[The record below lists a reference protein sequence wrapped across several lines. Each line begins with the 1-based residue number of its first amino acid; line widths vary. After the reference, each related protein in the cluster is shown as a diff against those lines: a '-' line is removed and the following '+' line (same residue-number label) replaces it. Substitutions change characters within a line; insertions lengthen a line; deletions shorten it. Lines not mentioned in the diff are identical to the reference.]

1 MIGQTVSHYRIVE
14 KLGEGAM
21 GVVYLAEDTHLGRH
35 VAIKFLSD
43 TQDHHF
49 RARFLREARAV
60 STLSHPHIAVVHDYG
75 ETPEGQ
81 PFIVMEYVKG
91 ETLSDLLHS
100 SALTITQAVEIV
112 EAVAEALSA
121 AHARGIIHRDIK
133 PSNVIVDKDGEVKV
147 LDFGLVKQ
155 LHEEHAPASGP
166 DANTL
171 LARTSSNVVVG
182 TPLYLSPEQA
192 MGADVDARSD
202 LFALGAML
210 YECLAGQPA
219 FSGNSVIEIGAQ
231 ILHFNP
237 VPPSSINKRV
247 NPELDRITLKALAKK
262 PDSRYQTAAEMVAD
276 LRATRNTLDNK
287 DGHRTQRLDT
297 TKPSHSSAFKSIS
310 DSLRRPR
317 LSIAFFAFA
326 LLVLV
331 AGVWYIIIQ
340 RGPEKGRVPFQ
351 NRPVTKV
358 TNTGKS
364 LTAEVSPDGK
374 YIAQVLEDAGQ
385 QSLVLT
391 YLATASNVLIAP
403 PADVRYQAITFSNDG
418 NYIYYVR
425 NEKNETGLLYQV
437 PALSGSSRRILS
449 NVDSKISF
457 APDGKRFAFIR
468 FDKSKGEYALII
480 AQSDGTGE
488 HRLATRSNP
497 DIFSIYGLAWSPN
510 GEVIACLDG
519 SFTGGFHMRVVE
531 VRVADGTEKPVTSR
545 NWFGVTRVVWLKDGS
560 GLLVTAAEE
569 SVSPIQIWY
578 VSYPEG
584 EAQRVTNDSNN
595 YRDLSLTADSRTLVS
610 VQYSRLVTMWIA
622 PNGDADRATQITSS
636 NSWTYGLSWI
646 PDDRIVYSTMA
657 SGKLDLWSMKS
668 DGTNKIQLTNDAGS
682 NYHPAGSPDGRYI
695 FFSSSRTG
703 PFNIWRMD
711 IDGNNAKQLSDGDSD
726 IHPYPT
732 PDGQWV
738 VFQRGGGG
746 GGKPTLWKVP
756 VDGGQAVQLTDA
768 NLSVPVV
775 APDGKMIACRYLD
788 ENTNTQKIAIIS
800 FQGGSP
806 LKVFNIPIH
815 NWQRIRW
822 THDGSALTY
831 VDVRSGI
838 GNIWSQPLDG
848 GPTRQLTDFR
858 ADQIFSYDWS
868 HDGEQL
874 ACERGVETNDVV
886 LISDNK

>member
-21 GVVYLAEDTHLGRH
+21 GVVYLAEDTHLGRN
-35 VAIKFLSD
+35 VALKFLTDS
-43 TQDHHF
+43 QHQHY

-81 PFIVMEYVKG
+81 PFIVMEYIKG
-91 ETLSDLLHS
+91 ETLGDLLHS
-100 SALTITQAVEIV
+100 SALTITQAVEVI
-112 EAVAEALSA
+112 EAVAEALTA

-133 PSNVIVDKDGEVKV
+133 PSNVIVDKEGEVKV
-147 LDFGLVKQ
+147 LDFGLVKH
-155 LHEEHAPASGP
+155 LEDEHAPGSGP

-171 LARTSSNVVVG
+171 LARTSSNVIVG

-192 MGADVDARSD
+192 MGAEVDARSD
-202 LFALGAML
+202 LFALGALL
-210 YECLAGQPA
+210 YECLAGRPA
-219 FSGNSVIEIGAQ
+219 FSGGSVIEIGAQ

-237 VPPSSINKRV
+237 PPPSSINTRV
-247 NPELDRITLKALAKK
+247 HPELDRITLKALAKK
-262 PDSRYQTAAEMVAD
+262 PESRYQSAAEMVAD
-276 LRATRNTLDNK
+276 LKATRKALDNE
-287 DGHRTQRLDT
+287 DGHRTQRLVAS
-297 TKPSHSSAFKSIS
+297 KPSHSSAFKSIS

-317 LSIAFFAFA
+317 LSIGVFLFS
-326 LLVLV
+326 LLIVV
-331 AGVWYIIIQ
+331 AGVWYILS
-340 RGPEKGRVPFQ
+340 RSPDKGRVPFQ
-351 NRPVTKV
+351 NMAVTKV

-374 YIAQVLEDAGQ
+374 YIAHVLEDAGQ

-418 NYIYYVR
+418 SYIYYVR

-437 PALSGSSRRILS
+437 PAFSGASRKILS
-449 NVDSKISF
+449 NVDSRITF

-468 FDKSKGEYALII
+468 FDKSKGEYSLMI
-480 AQSDGTGE
+480 AQTDGTGE
-488 HRLATRSNP
+488 RRLAMRSNP
-497 DIFSIYGLAWSPN
+497 DLFSIYGLAWSPG

-519 SFTGGFHMRVVE
+519 SFAGGFHMRVVQ

-545 NWFGVTRVVWLKDGS
+545 KWFGVTRVVWLKDGS
-560 GLLVTAAEE
+560 AMLVTAAEE
-569 SVSPIQIWY
+569 SVSPTQIWY
-578 VSYPEG
+578 VPYPAG
-584 EAQRVTNDSNN
+584 EVRRVTNDSNN

-622 PNGDADRATQITSS
+622 PNGDADRATQITSGVG
-636 NSWTYGLSWI
+636 WTYGLSWI
-646 PDDRIVYSTMA
+646 PDNRIVYSTMA
-657 SGKLDLWSMKS
+657 SGKLDLLSMNS
-668 DGTNKIQLTNDAGS
+668 DGTNKIQLTSDAGS
-682 NYHPAGSPDGRYI
+682 NYHPTGSPDGRYI

-711 IDGNNAKQLSDGDSD
+711 IDGNNPKQLSDGDSD
-726 IHPYPT
+726 IYPYPT
-732 PDGQWV
+732 PDGHWV

-746 GGKPTLWKVP
+746 GGKPALWKVP
-756 VDGGQAVQLTDA
+756 VDGGHAVQLTDA

-775 APDGKMIACRYLD
+775 SPDGKMIACRYLD

-800 FQGGSP
+800 SQGGSP

-815 NWQRIRW
+815 PWQRIRW
-822 THDGSALTY
+822 TKDGSALSY

-838 GNIWSQPLDG
+838 ANIWSQALDG
-848 GPTRQLTDFR
+848 GPPRQVTDFR

-868 HDGEQL
+868 HDGKQL

-886 LISDNK
+886 LISDYK

>member
-1 MIGQTVSHYRIVE
+1 MIGQTVSHYRIVQ

-21 GVVYLAEDTHLGRH
+21 GVVYLAEDTHLGRN
-35 VAIKFLSD
+35 VALKFLSD
-43 TQDHHF
+43 SQDHHY

-81 PFIVMEYVKG
+81 PFIVMEYIKG

-100 SALTITQAVEIV
+100 SALTILQAVDIV
-112 EAVAEALSA
+112 EAVAEALGA
-121 AHARGIIHRDIK
+121 AHAKGIIHRDIK
-133 PSNVIVDKDGEVKV
+133 PSNVIVDKEGQVKV

-155 LHEEHAPASGP
+155 LQEEHAPGAGP

-171 LARTSSNVVVG
+171 LARTSSNVIIG

-202 LFALGAML
+202 LFALGALL
-210 YECLAGQPA
+210 YESLAGRPA
-219 FSGNSVIEIGAQ
+219 FSGGSVIEIGAQ

-237 VPPSSINKRV
+237 PPPSSINKRV
-247 NPELDRITLKALAKK
+247 HPELDRITLKALAKK
-262 PDSRYQTAAEMVAD
+262 PELRYQTAAEMIAD
-276 LRATRNTLDNK
+276 LTVARKALDNG
-287 DGHRTQRLDT
+287 DGHRTQRLVALKT
-297 TKPSHSSAFKSIS
+297 SHSSSFKSIS

-317 LSIAFFAFA
+317 LSIGFFVFV
-326 LLVLV
+326 LLIVI
-331 AGVWYIIIQ
+331 AGAWYILH
-340 RGPEKGRVPFQ
+340 RSPETGRVPFQ
-351 NRPVTKV
+351 NMPVTKV

-364 LTAEVSPDGK
+364 LNAEVSPDGK
-374 YIAQVLEDAGQ
+374 YIAHVLEDAGQ

-425 NEKNETGLLYQV
+425 HEKNETGLLYQV
-437 PALSGSSRRILS
+437 PALGGSSRKVLS
-449 NVDSKISF
+449 NVDSKITF
-457 APDGKRFAFIR
+457 APDGKRFAFVR
-468 FDKSKGEYALII
+468 FDKSKGEYSLMI
-480 AQSDGTGE
+480 AQTEGTGE
-488 HRLATRSNP
+488 RRLATRSNP
-497 DIFSIYGLAWSPN
+497 DLFSIYGLAWSPN

-531 VRVADGTEKPVTSR
+531 VRVADGKEKPVTSR

-560 GLLVTAAEE
+560 GMLITAAEE
-569 SVSPIQIWY
+569 SVSPTQIWY
-578 VSYPEG
+578 VSYPDG
-584 EAQRVTNDSNN
+584 EARRVTNDSNN

-610 VQYSRLVTMWIA
+610 VQYSRLATMWVA
-622 PNGDADRATQITSS
+622 PDGDAGRAIQITSGVG
-636 NSWTYGLSWI
+636 WTYGLAWM
-646 PDDRIVYSTMA
+646 PDNRIVYSTMA
-657 SGKLDLWSMKS
+657 SGKLDLWSMES
-668 DGTNKIQLTNDAGS
+668 GGANKTQLTNDSGS
-682 NYHPAGSPDGRYI
+682 NYHPAVSADGRYI

-711 IDGNNAKQLSDGDSD
+711 TDGNNPKQLTDGASD
-726 IHPYPT
+726 IYPYPT

-756 VDGGQAVQLTDA
+756 VDGGHAVLLTDA

-775 APDGKMIACRYLD
+775 SPDGKMIACRYLD

-800 FQGGSP
+800 SQGGSP

-815 NWQRIRW
+815 PWQRIRW
-822 THDGSALTY
+822 AHDGSALTY

-838 GNIWSQPLDG
+838 SNIWSQPLDG
-848 GPTRQLTDFR
+848 GPPRQVTDFR

-868 HDGEQL
+868 HDGKQL

-886 LISDNK
+886 LISDYK

>member
-1 MIGQTVSHYRIVE
+1 MIGQTVSHYRIVQ

-21 GVVYLAEDTHLGRH
+21 GVVYLAEDTHLGRN
-35 VAIKFLSD
+35 VALKFLSD
-43 TQDHHF
+43 SQDHHY

-81 PFIVMEYVKG
+81 PFIVMEYIKG

-100 SALTITQAVEIV
+100 SALTITEAVEIV
-112 EAVAEALSA
+112 EAVAEALGA
-121 AHARGIIHRDIK
+121 AHAKGIIHRDIK
-133 PSNVIVDKDGEVKV
+133 PSNVIVDKEGQVKV

-155 LHEEHAPASGP
+155 LQEEHAPGAGP

-171 LARTSSNVVVG
+171 LARTSSNVIIG

-192 MGADVDARSD
+192 MGAEVDARSD
-202 LFALGAML
+202 LFALGALL
-210 YECLAGQPA
+210 YECLAGRPA
-219 FSGNSVIEIGAQ
+219 FSGGSVIEIGAQ

-237 VPPSSINKRV
+237 PVPSSLNKRV
-247 NPELDRITLKALAKK
+247 HPELDRITLKALAKN
-262 PDSRYQTAAEMVAD
+262 PDSRYQTAAEMIAD
-276 LRATRNTLDNK
+276 LRATRNVLNK
-287 DGHRTQRLDT
+287 EDGHRTQRLVAA
-297 TKPSHSSAFKSIS
+297 KPSHSSAFKSIS

-317 LSIAFFAFA
+317 LSIGFFVFA
-326 LLVLV
+326 LLIVV
-331 AGVWYIIIQ
+331 AGVWYILH

-351 NRPVTKV
+351 NMPVTKV

-374 YIAQVLEDAGQ
+374 YIAHVLEDAGQ

-403 PADVRYQAITFSNDG
+403 PSDVRYQAITFSNDG

-425 NEKNETGLLYQV
+425 HEKNETGLLYQV
-437 PALSGSSRRILS
+437 PALGGASRKVLS
-449 NVDSKISF
+449 NVDSKITF
-457 APDGKRFAFIR
+457 APDGKRFAFVR
-468 FDKSKGEYALII
+468 FDKSKGEYSLMI
-480 AQSDGTGE
+480 AHTEGTGE
-488 HRLATRSNP
+488 RRLATRSNP
-497 DIFSIYGLAWSPN
+497 DLFSIYGLAWSPN

-531 VRVADGTEKPVTSR
+531 VRVAEGTEKPVTSR
-545 NWFGVTRVVWLKDGS
+545 TWFGVTRVVWLKNGS
-560 GLLVTAAEE
+560 GMLITAADE

-610 VQYSRLVTMWIA
+610 VQYSRLATMWVA
-622 PNGDADRATQITSS
+622 PDGDAGRAIQITSGVG
-636 NSWTYGLSWI
+636 WTYGLAWI
-646 PDDRIVYSTMA
+646 PDNRIVYSTMA
-657 SGKLDLWSMKS
+657 SGKLDLWSMES
-668 DGTNKIQLTNDAGS
+668 GGANKTQLTNASGS
-682 NYHPAGSPDGRYI
+682 NYHPAVSADGRYI

-711 IDGNNAKQLSDGDSD
+711 TDGNNPKQLTDGASD
-726 IHPYPT
+726 IYPYPT

-738 VFQRGGGG
+738 IFQRGGGG

-756 VDGGQAVQLTDA
+756 VDGGQAVQLTDG

-775 APDGKMIACRYLD
+775 SPDGKMIACRYLD

-800 FQGGSP
+800 SQGGSP

-815 NWQRIRW
+815 PWQRIRW
-822 THDGSALTY
+822 THDETALTY
-831 VDVRSGI
+831 VDVHSGI
-838 GNIWSQPLDG
+838 SNIWSQPLDG
-848 GPTRQLTDFR
+848 GPPRQMTDFR

-868 HDGEQL
+868 HDGKQL

-886 LISDNK
+886 LISDYK